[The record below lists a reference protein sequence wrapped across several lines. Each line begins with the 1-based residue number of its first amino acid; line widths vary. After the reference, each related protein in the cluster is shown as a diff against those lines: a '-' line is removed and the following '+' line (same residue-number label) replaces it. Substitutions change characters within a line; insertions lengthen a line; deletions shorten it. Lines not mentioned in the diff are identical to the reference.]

1 MHTKS
6 QSLIL
11 ALQMACTATL
21 RFTARVVV
29 VIHPG
34 HTAQLA
40 VEEHGLKYVTSV
52 SELATSTERGGGG
65 VNIITLVDIL

>member
-11 ALQMACTATL
+11 ALQMACTATQ
-21 RFTARVVV
+21 RFTAGV

-52 SELATSTERGGGG
+52 SELATSTERGG
-65 VNIITLVDIL
+65 VNIIILVDIL

>member
-21 RFTARVVV
+21 RFTAGVVVV

-65 VNIITLVDIL
+65 